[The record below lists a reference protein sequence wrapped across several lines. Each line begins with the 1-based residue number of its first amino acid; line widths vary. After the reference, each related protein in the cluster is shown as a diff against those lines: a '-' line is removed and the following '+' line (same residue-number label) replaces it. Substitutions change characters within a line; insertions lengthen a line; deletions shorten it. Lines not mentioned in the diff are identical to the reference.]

1 MQQIIKAWL
10 TLLPSN
16 SPLVTKRAEQLQML
30 ALGAI
35 LTYISPD
42 DSEPLLVIICDGLLA
57 ASFCRFVC
65 VCVHVLL
72 VMGFEQGCE
81 STHCFLLMK
90 YFFKRLCILKCSKT
104 LFFPSLF
111 LRGMIKQTIDLPS
124 ATLTREGDV
133 VT

>member
-42 DSEPLLVIICDGLLA
+42 DSELLLVIICVGLVA

-65 VCVHVLL
+65 VYMCCLL
-72 VMGFEQGCE
+72 WASSKDVSPPIVF
-81 STHCFLLMK
+81 FL
-90 YFFKRLCILKCSKT
+90 
-104 LFFPSLF
+104 
-111 LRGMIKQTIDLPS
+111 
-124 ATLTREGDV
+124 
-133 VT
+133 

>member
-10 TLLPSN
+10 ALLPSN

-42 DSEPLLVIICDGLLA
+42 DSELLLVIICVGLVA

-65 VCVHVLL
+65 VCVYMCCLL
-72 VMGFEQGCE
+72 WASSKDV
-81 STHCFLLMK
+81 SLPIVYFL
-90 YFFKRLCILKCSKT
+90 
-104 LFFPSLF
+104 
-111 LRGMIKQTIDLPS
+111 
-124 ATLTREGDV
+124 
-133 VT
+133 